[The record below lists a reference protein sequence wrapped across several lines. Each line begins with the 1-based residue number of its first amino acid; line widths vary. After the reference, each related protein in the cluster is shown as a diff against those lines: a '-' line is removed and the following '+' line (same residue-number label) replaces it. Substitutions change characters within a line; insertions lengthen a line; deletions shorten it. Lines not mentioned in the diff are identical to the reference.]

1 MARLD
6 PEAVRCQSPQKKA
19 EAEKSGGGG
28 LKLKT
33 FSKMNAKNQL
43 SGGPKGVVCA
53 PMGEEDVLVIDEEA
67 PSSSPGH
74 LSQGGMT
81 ITKVKKTQGPGGDT
95 INLPGMPTIG
105 PPPLSYGGKIP
116 GYQVTLLSVLSPGPC
131 GVIPVPG
138 QSQPS
143 SISITPLGGQQQQ
156 VTSTRTPV
164 PIAPAPVVTNIARK
178 IIRPGTKTSV
188 FCSIHCP
195 GVTGFPSLSCTACH
209 CLFHPK

>member
-6 PEAVRCQSPQKKA
+6 PEAVRGQSPQKKA

-67 PSSSPGH
+67 PSSS
-74 LSQGGMT
+74 SGMT
-81 ITKVKKTQGPGGDT
+81 ITKVKKAQGAGGDT

-105 PPPLSYGGKIP
+105 PPPLSYGGEFSA
-116 GYQVTLLSVLSPGPC
+116 QLSCSVLS
-131 GVIPVPG
+131 
-138 QSQPS
+138 
-143 SISITPLGGQQQQ
+143 
-156 VTSTRTPV
+156 
-164 PIAPAPVVTNIARK
+164 
-178 IIRPGTKTSV
+178 
-188 FCSIHCP
+188 
-195 GVTGFPSLSCTACH
+195 
-209 CLFHPK
+209 

>member
-6 PEAVRCQSPQKKA
+6 PEAVRGHSPQKKA
-19 EAEKSGGGG
+19 EAGGGG

-67 PSSSPGH
+67 SSPGH
-74 LSQGGMT
+74 ISQGGMT

-105 PPPLSYGGKIP
+105 PPPLSYGGMIP
-116 GYQVTLLSVLSPGPC
+116 DY
-131 GVIPVPG
+131 
-138 QSQPS
+138 
-143 SISITPLGGQQQQ
+143 
-156 VTSTRTPV
+156 
-164 PIAPAPVVTNIARK
+164 
-178 IIRPGTKTSV
+178 
-188 FCSIHCP
+188 
-195 GVTGFPSLSCTACH
+195 
-209 CLFHPK
+209 